1 LAQGSILSDEL
12 FRELMA
18 VGQVDILVGLPTLDN
33 AATVGEVVRAVH
45 VAFATHFRRE
55 RTVLVNVDGGST
67 DGTPE
72 AVRDASL
79 RDSETLIASQ
89 GLRTM
94 HRISTP
100 YHGLPGKGAA
110 LRTLFAAAELL
121 QARAVTLFDPDVTS
135 IAPDWLARL
144 VRPVYEGFDFVAPV
158 YPRHPLDGP
167 LVTQLVRP
175 FVRAAYGHV
184 LREPLASEFACSGRF
199 ASHCLAQ
206 DVWDRPFA
214 RYGIDLWLT
223 GAALAGGFGC
233 AQAPLGPRVQVASG
247 PRPALPEVFR
257 QVVGSLFTC
266 LELHESYWLRR
277 EVSEPVPSFGA
288 GPDTPVDVPGVDPT
302 AMVQSFRAGVRD
314 LAPVL
319 QGILGG
325 GTLERIVASA
335 QSDGAVYYP
344 DDLWTSSMYE
354 AAAAYRRN
362 AMHREHLVQALV
374 PLYLGRTAAFVAE
387 NAGRDPA
394 TVEQA
399 LEALCRLYESAKP
412 ELVRQW
418 SSESAR

>member
-12 FRELMA
+12 FRQLMA
-18 VGQVDILVGLPTLDN
+18 VGQVDILVGVPTLDN
-33 AATVGEVVRAVH
+33 ASTVGDVVRAVH
-45 VAFATHFRRE
+45 IAFATHFRRE

-110 LRTLFAAAELL
+110 LRTLFAAAELM
-121 QARAVTLFDPDVTS
+121 QARAVALFDADVTS

-158 YPRHPLDGP
+158 YPRHPFEGP

-223 GAALAGGFGC
+223 SAALAGGFGC
-233 AQAPLGPRVQVASG
+233 AQAPLGPRVHVTSG
-247 PRPALPEVFR
+247 PRPGLPEVFR
-257 QVVGSLFTC
+257 QVVGSLFAC
-266 LELHESYWLRR
+266 LEMHESYWLRR
-277 EVSEPVPSFGA
+277 EIAEPVPIFGT
-288 GPDTPVDVPGVDPT
+288 GPDAPLDAPGVDP
-302 AMVQSFRAGVRD
+302 APMVQQFRVGVRD

-319 QGILGG
+319 QGILGAS
-325 GTLERIVASA
+325 TLERVVAAA
-335 QSDGAVYYP
+335 QSDGRVHYP
-344 DDLWTSSMYE
+344 DDLWTSTMVE
-354 AAAAYRRN
+354 AAAAYRHN
-362 AMHREHLVQALV
+362 AMHREHLVPALV

-387 NAGRDPA
+387 HTGQEPA
-394 TVEQA
+394 AVEQA

-412 ELVRQW
+412 DLVRQW
-418 SSESAR
+418 GSETAR